1 MTSTLLRWARRP
13 ALLLTMSALAS
24 CSRDEPAPTPT
35 GSITGQMAPVAAVG
49 RLVGVV
55 AVGGGTKY
63 QAKVDPVT
71 GAFSLAVPP
80 GIYQLKFTTA
90 APSGTSQPFPREV
103 TVTAVA
109 STTVTPAVPPI
120 THDGIGRGLL
130 RWTLDGRQ
138 YTARAFIK
146 VYGEG
151 KYFNLWG
158 RSEEFGPASDVK
170 EVSLVLPQET
180 EKGPLFAGA
189 GTYPLGGSGR
199 VTAFGQSTVY
209 PTNEPVIYWNYLSTY
224 AAAPTGTAQLT
235 RYNAEQGLAVGTFAF
250 DATWTTGALVG
261 TPATTATVTNGEF
274 DITF

>member
-24 CSRDEPAPTPT
+24 CSREEPAPTPT
-35 GSITGQMAPVAAVG
+35 SSITGQMAPVATVG

-55 AVGGGTKY
+55 AVGGGTEY
-63 QAKVDPVT
+63 PAKIDPVT
-71 GAFSLAVPP
+71 GAFSVAVPP
-80 GIYQLKFTTA
+80 GTYQLKFTTV
-90 APSGTSQPFPREV
+90 APSGASQPFPREV
-103 TVTAVA
+103 SVTAVA
-109 STTVTPAVPPI
+109 GTTATPAVPLI

-158 RSEEFGPASDVK
+158 RSENFGPAADVK
-170 EVSLVLPQET
+170 EVMLVLPERT
-180 EKGPLFAGA
+180 ENGPLFAGA
-189 GTYPLGGSGR
+189 GTYPLGGAGR
-199 VTAFGQSTVY
+199 ITAFGQSTVY
-209 PTNEPVIYWNYLSTY
+209 PTNEPVIFWNYLSTY